1 MLHINNTTSTWN
13 ETNIVIIH
21 IFIDLW
27 NFFSTLSVWAMLKHG
42 SSLNTIYNFS
52 GSSFLFSERNR
63 ELLYSAS
70 FQTHF

>member
-1 MLHINNTTSTWN
+1 M
-13 ETNIVIIH
+13 IIY

-27 NFFSTLSVWAMLKHG
+27 KFSSTLSMWAMLEHG

-52 GSSFLFSERNR
+52 GSSFFFSERNR

>member
-1 MLHINNTTSTWN
+1 M
-13 ETNIVIIH
+13 IIY

-27 NFFSTLSVWAMLKHG
+27 NFFQPYQFELCMLEHG
-42 SSLNTIYNFS
+42 ISLNTIYNFS
-52 GSSFLFSERNR
+52 DSSFLFLERNR